1 MSKILILTFC
11 VLAGTAQAKENQDYS
26 KSGDWQIKVNPNN
39 GNGCFMEK
47 SFERASLIQVG
58 IVPDKGGAFFATYK
72 ADLSNYVEG
81 EVSQL
86 LFDFGDSRFQGEIV
100 GATFDGLTGGYA
112 FFDNPEFALE
122 FGRRLSVILIDEN
135 GDTKTIDLAGSK
147 LAIEVVKECQK
158 TMK

>member
-11 VLAGTAQAKENQDYS
+11 VLAGTAQAEGNQDYS
-26 KSGDWQIKVNPNN
+26 VSGDWQIKVNPNN

-47 SFERASLIQVG
+47 SFESGTLAQVG
-58 IVPDKGGAFFATYK
+58 IVPDKGGAFFAAYN
-72 ADLSNYVEG
+72 ADWSKVVEG

-100 GATFDGLTGGYA
+100 GATFDNITGGYA

-122 FGRRLSVILIDEN
+122 FGRRLSVTLIGEN
-135 GDTKTIDLAGSK
+135 GGTETIDLSGSK